1 MNPIIV
7 SAFGAF
13 TALLLVFAISEILA
27 KVTKGW
33 VPSVLVIMILMLV
46 GFSTGLFPKTIIDDA
61 GVSDALFKV
70 ACGLLVTHLG
80 TLISR
85 KEMAAQWKTVIISL
99 MGVAAITIIC
109 LTLGT
114 ALFGFD
120 NAIAA
125 APPLAGGAIATA
137 MMSSAATEAGK
148 TSAALVAIVCLS
160 LQGLVGYPLTSFC
173 LKKET
178 RRLTKLYRNGEFKA
192 ATAVSEEKKDE
203 KKKKRATSTTIILL
217 KLALITLAA
226 YWIDYV
232 TKGYV
237 PMYVVCLLLGFA
249 AHELKLV
256 ETDALHEAS
265 SYGFVMTVLMMGLF
279 KTLAS
284 SGTDGIAS
292 VVGISAA
299 LVVFATVAMG
309 LMALLASKIFKQSF
323 FMCYAIVL
331 NAFSGFPINMLITTE
346 AINISTEEGDERD
359 NITAEIMPKML
370 VAGFVCV
377 TIVSVLL
384 AGILVRFL

>member
-1 MNPIIV
+1 MNSIIV
-7 SAFGAF
+7 STFGAF

-99 MGVAAITIIC
+99 MGVASIAIIC

-178 RRLTKLYRNGEFKA
+178 KRLTKLYRNGEFKA
-192 ATAVSEEKKDE
+192 STAASEDKKDE
-203 KKKKRATSTTIILL
+203 KKKRATSTTIILL

-226 YWIDYV
+226 YGIDYA
-232 TKGYV
+232 TKGYI

-265 SYGFVMTVLMMGLF
+265 SYGFIMTALMMGLF

-292 VVGISAA
+292 VVGIAAA
-299 LVVFATVAMG
+299 LVAFATVAMG
-309 LMALLASKIFKQSF
+309 LMALIASKIFKQSF

-346 AINISTEEGDERD
+346 AININTEEGDERD

>member
-1 MNPIIV
+1 MNSIIV

-99 MGVAAITIIC
+99 MGVASIAVIC

-137 MMSSAATEAGK
+137 MMSSAANEAGK

-178 RRLTKLYRNGEFKA
+178 KRLTKLYRNGEFKA
-192 ATAVSEEKKDE
+192 TTAASEDKKDE
-203 KKKKRATSTTIILL
+203 KKRATSTTIILL

-226 YWIDYV
+226 YWIDYA
-232 TKGYV
+232 TKGYI

-265 SYGFVMTVLMMGLF
+265 SYGFIMTTLMMGLF

-292 VVGISAA
+292 VVGIAAA
-299 LVVFATVAMG
+299 LVAFATVAMG

-346 AINISTEEGDERD
+346 AININTEEGDERD

>member
-1 MNPIIV
+1 MSPIIV
-7 SAFGAF
+7 STFGAF

-109 LTLGT
+109 LSLGT

-178 RRLTKLYRNGEFKA
+178 KRLTKLYRNGEFKA
-192 ATAVSEEKKDE
+192 STAASEDKKDE
-203 KKKKRATSTTIILL
+203 KKKRATSTTIILL

-226 YWIDYV
+226 YWIDYA
-232 TKGYV
+232 TKGYI

-249 AHELKLV
+249 AHELKRV

-265 SYGFVMTVLMMGLF
+265 SYGFVMTALMMGLF

-292 VVGISAA
+292 VVGIAAA
-299 LVVFATVAMG
+299 LVAFATVAMG

-323 FMCYAIVL
+323 FMCYVIVL

-346 AINISTEEGDERD
+346 AININTEEGDERD

>member
-1 MNPIIV
+1 MSPIIV

-85 KEMAAQWKTVIISL
+85 KEMAVQWKTVIISL
-99 MGVAAITIIC
+99 MGVASIAVIC

-137 MMSSAATEAGK
+137 MMSSAANEAGK

-178 RRLTKLYRNGEFKA
+178 KRLTKLYRNGEFKA
-192 ATAVSEEKKDE
+192 TTAASEDKKDE
-203 KKKKRATSTTIILL
+203 KKKRATSTTIILL

-232 TKGYV
+232 TKGYI

-265 SYGFVMTVLMMGLF
+265 SYGFIMTTLMMGLF

-323 FMCYAIVL
+323 FMCYAVVL

-346 AINISTEEGDERD
+346 AININTEEGDERD

>member
-1 MNPIIV
+1 MSPIIV
-7 SAFGAF
+7 STFGAF

-99 MGVAAITIIC
+99 MGVASIAVIC
-109 LTLGT
+109 LSLGT

-137 MMSSAATEAGK
+137 MMSSAATESGK

-178 RRLTKLYRNGEFKA
+178 KRLTKLYRNGEFKVSTA
-192 ATAVSEEKKDE
+192 ASEDKKDE
-203 KKKKRATSTTIILL
+203 KKKRATSTTIILL

-226 YWIDYV
+226 YWIDYA
-232 TKGYV
+232 TKGYI

-265 SYGFVMTVLMMGLF
+265 SYGFIMTALMMGLF

-292 VVGISAA
+292 VVGIAAA
-299 LVVFATVAMG
+299 LVAFATVAMG

-346 AINISTEEGDERD
+346 AININTEEGDERD

>member
-1 MNPIIV
+1 MSPIIV
-7 SAFGAF
+7 STFGAF

-99 MGVAAITIIC
+99 MGVASIAIIC

-178 RRLTKLYRNGEFKA
+178 KRLTKLYRNGEFKA
-192 ATAVSEEKKDE
+192 STAASEDKKDE
-203 KKKKRATSTTIILL
+203 KKKRATSTTIILL

-232 TKGYV
+232 TKGYI
-237 PMYVVCLLLGFA
+237 PMYVICLLLGFA

-265 SYGFVMTVLMMGLF
+265 SYGFVMTALMMGLF

-292 VVGISAA
+292 VVGIAAA
-299 LVVFATVAMG
+299 LVAFATVAMG

-346 AINISTEEGDERD
+346 AININTEEGDERD

>member
-1 MNPIIV
+1 MSPIIV
-7 SAFGAF
+7 STFGAF

-109 LTLGT
+109 LSLGT

-137 MMSSAATEAGK
+137 MMSSAATESGK

-178 RRLTKLYRNGEFKA
+178 KRLTKLYRNGEFKA
-192 ATAVSEEKKDE
+192 STAASEDKKDE
-203 KKKKRATSTTIILL
+203 KKKRATSTTIILL

-226 YWIDYV
+226 YWIDYA
-232 TKGYV
+232 TKGYI

-265 SYGFVMTVLMMGLF
+265 SYGFVMTALMMGLF

-292 VVGISAA
+292 VVGIAAA
-299 LVVFATVAMG
+299 LVAFATVAMG

-346 AINISTEEGDERD
+346 AININTEEGDERD

>member
-1 MNPIIV
+1 MSPIIV
-7 SAFGAF
+7 STFGAF

-99 MGVAAITIIC
+99 MGVASIAVIC

-137 MMSSAATEAGK
+137 MMSSAANEAGK

-178 RRLTKLYRNGEFKA
+178 KRLTKLYRNGEFKA
-192 ATAVSEEKKDE
+192 TTAASEDKKDE
-203 KKKKRATSTTIILL
+203 KKRATSTTIILL

-226 YWIDYV
+226 YWIDYA
-232 TKGYV
+232 TKGYI
-237 PMYVVCLLLGFA
+237 PMYVICLLLGFA

-265 SYGFVMTVLMMGLF
+265 SYGFIMTTLMMGLF

-292 VVGISAA
+292 VVGIAAA
-299 LVVFATVAMG
+299 LVAFATVAMG

-346 AINISTEEGDERD
+346 AININTEEGDERD

>member
-1 MNPIIV
+1 MNSIIV
-7 SAFGAF
+7 STFGAF
-13 TALLLVFAISEILA
+13 TVLLLVFAISEIVA
-27 KVTKGW
+27 KVSKGW
-33 VPSVLVIMILMLV
+33 VPSVLVIMILMLA
-46 GFSTGLFPKTIIDDA
+46 GFSTGLFPKTMIDDA
-61 GVSDALFKV
+61 GVSDELFKI

-99 MGVAAITIIC
+99 MGVASIAIIC

-120 NAIAA
+120 NAVAA
-125 APPLAGGAIATA
+125 TPPLAGGAIATA
-137 MMSSAATEAGK
+137 MMSTAANEAGK

-160 LQGLVGYPLTSFC
+160 LQGLIGYPLTSFC

-178 RRLTKLYRNGEFKA
+178 KRLVKLYRNGEFKA
-192 ATAVSEEKKDE
+192 ATAAAEEKKTE
-203 KKKKRATSTTIILL
+203 KKRATSTTIILL

-226 YWIDYV
+226 YWIDYA
-232 TKGYV
+232 TNSYV

-284 SGTDGIAS
+284 SGTDGIGS
-292 VVGISAA
+292 VIGISAA
-299 LVVFATVAMG
+299 LVGLATVAMG

-323 FMCYAIVL
+323 YMCYAIVL

-346 AINISTEEGDERD
+346 AVNISTEEGEERA
-359 NITAEIMPKML
+359 NITAEVMPKML

-384 AGILVRFL
+384 AGVLVRFL

>member
-1 MNPIIV
+1 MSPIIV
-7 SAFGAF
+7 STFGAF

-46 GFSTGLFPKTIIDDA
+46 GFSTGLLPKTIIDDA

-99 MGVAAITIIC
+99 MGVASITVIC

-178 RRLTKLYRNGEFKA
+178 KRLTKLYRNGEFKA
-192 ATAVSEEKKDE
+192 STAASEDKKDE
-203 KKKKRATSTTIILL
+203 KKKRATSTTIILL

-226 YWIDYV
+226 YWIDYA
-232 TKGYV
+232 TKGYI
-237 PMYVVCLLLGFA
+237 PMYVICLLLGFA

-265 SYGFVMTVLMMGLF
+265 SYGFVMTALMMGLF

-292 VVGISAA
+292 VVGIAAA
-299 LVVFATVAMG
+299 LVAFATVAMG

-346 AINISTEEGDERD
+346 AININTEEGDERD

>member
-1 MNPIIV
+1 MSPIIV
-7 SAFGAF
+7 STFGAF

-99 MGVAAITIIC
+99 MGVASIAIIC

-125 APPLAGGAIATA
+125 APPLAAGAIATA

-178 RRLTKLYRNGEFKA
+178 KRLTKLYRNGEFKA
-192 ATAVSEEKKDE
+192 STAASEDKKDE
-203 KKKKRATSTTIILL
+203 KKKRGTSTTIILL

-226 YWIDYV
+226 YWIDYA
-232 TKGYV
+232 TKGYI

-249 AHELKLV
+249 AHKLKLV

-346 AINISTEEGDERD
+346 AININTEEGDERD

>member
-1 MNPIIV
+1 MSPIIV
-7 SAFGAF
+7 STFGAF

-27 KVTKGW
+27 KVAKGW

-99 MGVAAITIIC
+99 MGVASIAVIC

-178 RRLTKLYRNGEFKA
+178 KRLTKLYRNGEFKA
-192 ATAVSEEKKDE
+192 STAASEDKKDE
-203 KKKKRATSTTIILL
+203 KKRATSTTIILL

-226 YWIDYV
+226 YWIDYA
-232 TKGYV
+232 TKGYI
-237 PMYVVCLLLGFA
+237 PMYVICLLLGFA

-265 SYGFVMTVLMMGLF
+265 SYGFTMTALMMGLF

-292 VVGISAA
+292 VVGIAAA
-299 LVVFATVAMG
+299 LVAFATVAMG

-346 AINISTEEGDERD
+346 AININTEEGDERD

>member
-1 MNPIIV
+1 MSPIIV
-7 SAFGAF
+7 STFGAF

-99 MGVAAITIIC
+99 MGVASIAVIC

-178 RRLTKLYRNGEFKA
+178 KRLTKLYRNGEFKA
-192 ATAVSEEKKDE
+192 ATAASEDKKDE
-203 KKKKRATSTTIILL
+203 KKKRATSTTIILL

-226 YWIDYV
+226 YWIDYA
-232 TKGYV
+232 TKGYI
-237 PMYVVCLLLGFA
+237 PMYVICLLLGFA

-265 SYGFVMTVLMMGLF
+265 SYGFVMTALMMGLF

-346 AINISTEEGDERD
+346 AINISTEEGDERE

>member
-1 MNPIIV
+1 
-7 SAFGAF
+7 
-13 TALLLVFAISEILA
+13 
-27 KVTKGW
+27 
-33 VPSVLVIMILMLV
+33 MILMLV

-99 MGVAAITIIC
+99 MGVASIAIIC
-109 LTLGT
+109 LSLGT

-137 MMSSAATEAGK
+137 MMSSAANEAGK

-178 RRLTKLYRNGEFKA
+178 KRLTKLYRNGEFKA
-192 ATAVSEEKKDE
+192 STAASEDKKDE
-203 KKKKRATSTTIILL
+203 KKRATSTTIILL

-226 YWIDYV
+226 YWIDYA
-232 TKGYV
+232 TKGYI
-237 PMYVVCLLLGFA
+237 PMYVVCLLLGFT

-265 SYGFVMTVLMMGLF
+265 SYGFVMTALMMGLF

-292 VVGISAA
+292 VVGIAAA
-299 LVVFATVAMG
+299 LVAFATVAMG

-346 AINISTEEGDERD
+346 AININTEEGDERD

>member
-1 MNPIIV
+1 MSPIIV
-7 SAFGAF
+7 STFGAF

-99 MGVAAITIIC
+99 MGVASIAIIC
-109 LTLGT
+109 LSLGT

-178 RRLTKLYRNGEFKA
+178 KRLTKLYRNGEFKA
-192 ATAVSEEKKDE
+192 STAASEDKKDE
-203 KKKKRATSTTIILL
+203 KKKRATSTTIILL

-292 VVGISAA
+292 VVGIAAA
-299 LVVFATVAMG
+299 LVAFATAAMG

-331 NAFSGFPINMLITTE
+331 NAFSGLPINMLITTE

>member
-1 MNPIIV
+1 MNSIIV

-99 MGVAAITIIC
+99 MGVASIAVIC

-137 MMSSAATEAGK
+137 MMSSAANEAGK

-178 RRLTKLYRNGEFKA
+178 KRLTKLYRNGEFKA
-192 ATAVSEEKKDE
+192 TTAASEDKKE
-203 KKKKRATSTTIILL
+203 EKKRATSTTIILL

-226 YWIDYV
+226 YWLDYA
-232 TKGYV
+232 TKGYI

-265 SYGFVMTVLMMGLF
+265 SYGFIMTTLMMGLF

-346 AINISTEEGDERD
+346 AININTEEGDERD

>member
-1 MNPIIV
+1 MSPIIV
-7 SAFGAF
+7 STFGAF

-178 RRLTKLYRNGEFKA
+178 KKLTKLYRNGEFKA
-192 ATAVSEEKKDE
+192 TTAASEDKKDE
-203 KKKKRATSTTIILL
+203 KKKRATSTTIILL

-226 YWIDYV
+226 YWIDYA
-232 TKGYV
+232 TKGYI

-265 SYGFVMTVLMMGLF
+265 SYGFIMTALMMGLF

-292 VVGISAA
+292 VVGIAAA
-299 LVVFATVAMG
+299 LVAFATVAMG

-346 AINISTEEGDERD
+346 AININTEEGDERD

-384 AGILVRFL
+384 AGILIRFL

>member
-1 MNPIIV
+1 MSPIIV
-7 SAFGAF
+7 STFGAV

-99 MGVAAITIIC
+99 MGVASIAVIC

-137 MMSSAATEAGK
+137 MMSSAANEAGK

-178 RRLTKLYRNGEFKA
+178 KRLTKLYRNGEFKA
-192 ATAVSEEKKDE
+192 TTAASEDKKDE
-203 KKKKRATSTTIILL
+203 KKRATSTTIILL

-226 YWIDYV
+226 YWIDYA
-232 TKGYV
+232 TKGYI
-237 PMYVVCLLLGFA
+237 PMYVVCLLLGFT

>member
-1 MNPIIV
+1 MSPIIV
-7 SAFGAF
+7 STFGAF

-99 MGVAAITIIC
+99 MGVASIAVIC

-137 MMSSAATEAGK
+137 MMSSAANEAGK

-192 ATAVSEEKKDE
+192 ATAASEEKKDE
-203 KKKKRATSTTIILL
+203 KKKRATSTTIILL

-226 YWIDYV
+226 YWIDYA
-232 TKGYV
+232 TKGYI
-237 PMYVVCLLLGFA
+237 PMYVICLLLGFA

-265 SYGFVMTVLMMGLF
+265 SYGFIMTALMMGLF

-346 AINISTEEGDERD
+346 AININTEEGDERD

>member
-1 MNPIIV
+1 MSPIIV
-7 SAFGAF
+7 STFGAF

-99 MGVAAITIIC
+99 MGVASIAVIC

-178 RRLTKLYRNGEFKA
+178 KRLTKLYRNGEFKA
-192 ATAVSEEKKDE
+192 TTAASEDKKDE
-203 KKKKRATSTTIILL
+203 KKRATSTTIILL

-226 YWIDYV
+226 YWIDYA
-232 TKGYV
+232 TKGYI

-265 SYGFVMTVLMMGLF
+265 SYGFIMTTLMMGLF

-299 LVVFATVAMG
+299 LVAFATVAMG

-346 AINISTEEGDERD
+346 AININTEEGDERD

>member
-1 MNPIIV
+1 MNSIIV

-99 MGVAAITIIC
+99 MGVASIAVIC

-137 MMSSAATEAGK
+137 MMSSAANEAGK

-178 RRLTKLYRNGEFKA
+178 KRLTKLYRNGEFKA
-192 ATAVSEEKKDE
+192 TTAASEDKKE
-203 KKKKRATSTTIILL
+203 EKKRATSTTIILL

-226 YWIDYV
+226 YWIDYA
-232 TKGYV
+232 TKGYI

-265 SYGFVMTVLMMGLF
+265 SYGFIMTTLMMGLF

-331 NAFSGFPINMLITTE
+331 NAFSGLPINMLITTE
-346 AINISTEEGDERD
+346 AININTEEGDERD

>member
-1 MNPIIV
+1 MSPIIV
-7 SAFGAF
+7 STFGAF

-99 MGVAAITIIC
+99 MGVASIAIIC

-178 RRLTKLYRNGEFKA
+178 KRLTKLYRNGEFKA
-192 ATAVSEEKKDE
+192 STAASEEKKDE
-203 KKKKRATSTTIILL
+203 KKKRATSTTIILL

-226 YWIDYV
+226 YWIDYA
-232 TKGYV
+232 TKGYI
-237 PMYVVCLLLGFA
+237 PMYVICLLLGFA

-265 SYGFVMTVLMMGLF
+265 SYGFVMTALMMGLF

-292 VVGISAA
+292 VVGIAAA
-299 LVVFATVAMG
+299 LVAFATVAMG

-346 AINISTEEGDERD
+346 AININTEEGDERD

>member
-1 MNPIIV
+1 MSPIIV
-7 SAFGAF
+7 STFGAF

-99 MGVAAITIIC
+99 MGVASITVIC

-178 RRLTKLYRNGEFKA
+178 KRLTKLYRNGEFKA
-192 ATAVSEEKKDE
+192 STAASEDKKDE
-203 KKKKRATSTTIILL
+203 KKKRATSTTIILL

-226 YWIDYV
+226 YWIDYA
-232 TKGYV
+232 TKGYI
-237 PMYVVCLLLGFA
+237 PMYVICLLLGFA

-265 SYGFVMTVLMMGLF
+265 SYGFVMTALMMGLF

-292 VVGISAA
+292 VVGIAAA
-299 LVVFATVAMG
+299 LVAFATVAMG

-346 AINISTEEGDERD
+346 AININTKDGDERD

>member
-1 MNPIIV
+1 MSPIIV
-7 SAFGAF
+7 STFGAF

-85 KEMAAQWKTVIISL
+85 KEMAAQWKTVITSL
-99 MGVAAITIIC
+99 MGVASIAVIC

-192 ATAVSEEKKDE
+192 STAASEDKKDE
-203 KKKKRATSTTIILL
+203 KKKRATSTTIILL

-226 YWIDYV
+226 YWIDYA
-232 TKGYV
+232 TKGYI

-265 SYGFVMTVLMMGLF
+265 SYGFVMTALMMGLF

-292 VVGISAA
+292 VVGIAAA
-299 LVVFATVAMG
+299 LVAFATVAMG

-346 AINISTEEGDERD
+346 AININTEEGDERD

>member
-1 MNPIIV
+1 MSPIIV
-7 SAFGAF
+7 STFGAF

-99 MGVAAITIIC
+99 MGVASIAVIC
-109 LTLGT
+109 LSLGT

-178 RRLTKLYRNGEFKA
+178 KRLTKLYRNGEFKA
-192 ATAVSEEKKDE
+192 STAASEDKKDE
-203 KKKKRATSTTIILL
+203 KKKRATSTTIILL

-226 YWIDYV
+226 YWIDYA

-265 SYGFVMTVLMMGLF
+265 SYGFIMTALMMGLF

-292 VVGISAA
+292 VVGIAAA
-299 LVVFATVAMG
+299 LVAFATVAMG

-346 AINISTEEGDERD
+346 AININTEEGDERD

>member
-1 MNPIIV
+1 MSPIIV
-7 SAFGAF
+7 STFGAF
-13 TALLLVFAISEILA
+13 TVLLLVFAISEILA

-99 MGVAAITIIC
+99 MGVASIAVIC

-137 MMSSAATEAGK
+137 MMSSAANEAGK

-178 RRLTKLYRNGEFKA
+178 KRLTKLYRNGEFKA
-192 ATAVSEEKKDE
+192 TTAASEDKKDE
-203 KKKKRATSTTIILL
+203 KKRATSTTIILL

-226 YWIDYV
+226 YWIDYA
-232 TKGYV
+232 TKGYI

-292 VVGISAA
+292 VVGIAAA
-299 LVVFATVAMG
+299 LVAFATVAMG

-346 AINISTEEGDERD
+346 AININTEEGDERD

>member
-1 MNPIIV
+1 MSPIIV
-7 SAFGAF
+7 STFGAF

-99 MGVAAITIIC
+99 MGVASIAVIC

-178 RRLTKLYRNGEFKA
+178 KKLTKLYRNGEFKA
-192 ATAVSEEKKDE
+192 ATAASEDKKDE
-203 KKKKRATSTTIILL
+203 KKKRATSTTIILL

-226 YWIDYV
+226 YWIDYA
-232 TKGYV
+232 TKGYI

-265 SYGFVMTVLMMGLF
+265 SYGFIMTALMMGLF

-292 VVGISAA
+292 VVGIAAA
-299 LVVFATVAMG
+299 LVAFATVAMG

-346 AINISTEEGDERD
+346 AININTEEGDERD

-384 AGILVRFL
+384 AGILIRFL

>member
-1 MNPIIV
+1 MSPIIV
-7 SAFGAF
+7 STFGAF

-178 RRLTKLYRNGEFKA
+178 KRLTKLYRNGEFKA
-192 ATAVSEEKKDE
+192 STAASEDKKDE
-203 KKKKRATSTTIILL
+203 KKRATSTTIILL

-226 YWIDYV
+226 YWIDYA
-232 TKGYV
+232 TKGYI

-256 ETDALHEAS
+256 ETDALHEAR

-292 VVGISAA
+292 VVGIAAA
-299 LVVFATVAMG
+299 LVAFATVAMG

-346 AINISTEEGDERD
+346 AININTEEGDERD

>member
-1 MNPIIV
+1 MSPIIV
-7 SAFGAF
+7 STFGAF

-99 MGVAAITIIC
+99 MGVASIAVIC

-178 RRLTKLYRNGEFKA
+178 KRLTKLYRNGEFKA
-192 ATAVSEEKKDE
+192 STAASEDKKDE
-203 KKKKRATSTTIILL
+203 KKKRATSTTIILL

-226 YWIDYV
+226 YWIDYA
-232 TKGYV
+232 TKGYI
-237 PMYVVCLLLGFA
+237 PMYVICLLLGFA

-265 SYGFVMTVLMMGLF
+265 SYGFVMTALMMGLF

-346 AINISTEEGDERD
+346 AININTEEGDERD

>member
-1 MNPIIV
+1 MSPIIV
-7 SAFGAF
+7 STFGAF

-109 LTLGT
+109 LSLGT

-178 RRLTKLYRNGEFKA
+178 KRLTKLYRNGEFKA
-192 ATAVSEEKKDE
+192 STAASEDKKDE
-203 KKKKRATSTTIILL
+203 KKKRATSTTIILL

-226 YWIDYV
+226 YWIDYA
-232 TKGYV
+232 TKGYI

-265 SYGFVMTVLMMGLF
+265 SYGFVMTALMMGLF

-292 VVGISAA
+292 VVGIAAA
-299 LVVFATVAMG
+299 LVAFATVAMG

-346 AINISTEEGDERD
+346 AININTEEGDERD

>member
-1 MNPIIV
+1 MSPIIV
-7 SAFGAF
+7 STFGAF

-178 RRLTKLYRNGEFKA
+178 KRLTKLYRNGEFKA
-192 ATAVSEEKKDE
+192 STAASEDKKDE
-203 KKKKRATSTTIILL
+203 KKKRATSTTIILL

-226 YWIDYV
+226 YWIDYA
-232 TKGYV
+232 TKGYI
-237 PMYVVCLLLGFA
+237 PMYVICLLLGFA

-265 SYGFVMTVLMMGLF
+265 SYGFIMTALMMGLF

-292 VVGISAA
+292 VVGIAAA
-299 LVVFATVAMG
+299 LVAFATVAMG

-346 AINISTEEGDERD
+346 AININTEEGDERD

>member
-1 MNPIIV
+1 MSPIIV
-7 SAFGAF
+7 STFGAF
-13 TALLLVFAISEILA
+13 TTLLLVFAISEILA

-137 MMSSAATEAGK
+137 MMSSAATESGK

-178 RRLTKLYRNGEFKA
+178 KRLTKLYRNGEFKA
-192 ATAVSEEKKDE
+192 STAASEDNKDE
-203 KKKKRATSTTIILL
+203 KKKRATSTTIILL

-226 YWIDYV
+226 YWIDYA
-232 TKGYV
+232 TKGYI
-237 PMYVVCLLLGFA
+237 PMYVICLLLGFA

-265 SYGFVMTVLMMGLF
+265 SYGFVMTALMMGLF

-299 LVVFATVAMG
+299 LVAFATVAMG

-346 AINISTEEGDERD
+346 AININTEEGDERD
-359 NITAEIMPKML
+359 NITAEIMPQML

>member
-1 MNPIIV
+1 MSPIIV
-7 SAFGAF
+7 STFGAF

-99 MGVAAITIIC
+99 MGVASIAVIC

-178 RRLTKLYRNGEFKA
+178 KRLTKLYRNGEFKA
-192 ATAVSEEKKDE
+192 STAASEDKKDE
-203 KKKKRATSTTIILL
+203 KKKRATSTTIILL

-265 SYGFVMTVLMMGLF
+265 SYGFVMTALMMGLF

-292 VVGISAA
+292 VVGIAAA
-299 LVVFATVAMG
+299 LVAFATVAMG

-346 AINISTEEGDERD
+346 AININTEEGDERD

>member
-1 MNPIIV
+1 MSPIIV
-7 SAFGAF
+7 STFGAF

-70 ACGLLVTHLG
+70 VCGLLVTHLG

-99 MGVAAITIIC
+99 MGVASITVIC

-178 RRLTKLYRNGEFKA
+178 KRLTKLYRNGEFKA
-192 ATAVSEEKKDE
+192 STAASEDKKDE
-203 KKKKRATSTTIILL
+203 KKKRATSTTIILL

-226 YWIDYV
+226 YWIDYA
-232 TKGYV
+232 TKGYI
-237 PMYVVCLLLGFA
+237 PMYVICLLLGFA
-249 AHELKLV
+249 AHELRLV

-265 SYGFVMTVLMMGLF
+265 SYGFVMTALMMGLF

-292 VVGISAA
+292 VVGIAAA

-346 AINISTEEGDERD
+346 AININTEEGDERD

>member
-1 MNPIIV
+1 MNPIVV
-7 SAFGAF
+7 STFGAF

-27 KVTKGW
+27 KVTRGW

-61 GVSDALFKV
+61 GVSDALFKI

-99 MGVAAITIIC
+99 LGVASIVVVC
-109 LTLGT
+109 LTLG
-114 ALFGFD
+114 AGLFGFD

-137 MMSSAATEAGK
+137 MMTSAATAAGK

-178 RRLTKLYRNGEFKA
+178 KRLTKLYKSGQFRA
-192 ATAVSEEKKDE
+192 ATAAADDKKDG
-203 KKKKRATSTTIILL
+203 KKKAASTTIILL

-226 YWIDYV
+226 YWIDAI
-232 TKGYV
+232 TNGYL

-265 SYGFVMTVLMMGLF
+265 SYGFVMTALMMGLF

-292 VVGISAA
+292 VAGIAAA
-299 LVVFATVAMG
+299 LVVFATIAMG
-309 LMALLASKIFKQSF
+309 LMALLASRIFKQSF
-323 FMCYAIVL
+323 YMCYAIIL

-346 AINISTEEGDERD
+346 AININTEEGDERD
-359 NITAEIMPKML
+359 NVTAEIMPKML
-370 VAGFVCV
+370 IAGFVCV

>member
-1 MNPIIV
+1 MSPIIV
-7 SAFGAF
+7 STFGAF

-46 GFSTGLFPKTIIDDA
+46 GFSTGLFPKTIIDNA

-99 MGVAAITIIC
+99 MGVASIAVIC
-109 LTLGT
+109 LSLGT

-178 RRLTKLYRNGEFKA
+178 KRLTKLYRNGEFKA
-192 ATAVSEEKKDE
+192 STAASEDKKDE
-203 KKKKRATSTTIILL
+203 KKKRATSTTIILL

-232 TKGYV
+232 TKGYI

-249 AHELKLV
+249 AHELKLI

-265 SYGFVMTVLMMGLF
+265 SYGFIMTALMMGLF

-292 VVGISAA
+292 VVGIAAA
-299 LVVFATVAMG
+299 LVAFATVAMG

-346 AINISTEEGDERD
+346 AININTEEGDERD

>member
-1 MNPIIV
+1 MSPIIV
-7 SAFGAF
+7 STFGAF

-125 APPLAGGAIATA
+125 APPLAGGAIANA
-137 MMSSAATEAGK
+137 MMSSAATESGK

-178 RRLTKLYRNGEFKA
+178 KRLTKLYRNGEFKA
-192 ATAVSEEKKDE
+192 STAASEDKKDE
-203 KKKKRATSTTIILL
+203 KKKRATSTTIILL

-226 YWIDYV
+226 YWIDYA
-232 TKGYV
+232 TKGYI
-237 PMYVVCLLLGFA
+237 PMYVICLLLGFA

-265 SYGFVMTVLMMGLF
+265 SYGFIMTALMMGLF

-292 VVGISAA
+292 VVGIAAA
-299 LVVFATVAMG
+299 LVAFATVAMG

-346 AINISTEEGDERD
+346 AININTEEGDERD